1 MVRMRRLF
9 VCGSL
14 RRGEINHGRFEG
26 FGDHLIAIGT
36 ISGVI
41 LKHLGA
47 YPALFLSADP
57 RDRVVGEVY
66 DVSDE
71 LGAVVDAWE
80 RGDGYAPSAV
90 EVTTTEGT
98 IQAEAY
104 FYSHPERIAGHPVVE
119 GGDWSLRDRS

>member
-14 RRGEINHGRFEG
+14 RKGEINHERFEG
-26 FGDHLIAIGT
+26 FGDRLIATGT
-36 ISGVI
+36 IAGVL
-41 LKHLGA
+41 LKHLGT
-47 YPALFLSADP
+47 YPALFPSADAN
-57 RDRVVGEVY
+57 DRVVGEVY

-71 LGAVVDAWE
+71 LGTVIDAWE
-80 RGDGYAPSAV
+80 SGDGYAPRAV
-90 EVTTTEGT
+90 EVTTTEGA

-104 FYSHPERIAGHPVVE
+104 FYSYPERIAGHPVVV